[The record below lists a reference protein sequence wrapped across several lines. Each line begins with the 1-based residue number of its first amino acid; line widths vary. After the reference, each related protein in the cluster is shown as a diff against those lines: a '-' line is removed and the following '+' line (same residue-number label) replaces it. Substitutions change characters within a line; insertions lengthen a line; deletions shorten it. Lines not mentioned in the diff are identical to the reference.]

1 MMSSLGVTL
10 RNIVFLNPRYFNGD
24 LAPLR
29 VKSGLFAGHI
39 SKDNCLSFQKIPKD
53 LLFDPCK
60 PEISRDQNRD
70 FSWFSSK
77 KNTHFVYRIPGI
89 NRMDIDILTSHT
101 IGLDLI
107 ICHKIGEKILVSTDD
122 VIMTSSIGA
131 VFAKMLYFS
140 GFYYF

>member
-1 MMSSLGVTL
+1 MYRIPGINRMDIDILTSHTIGLDLIICHKIGEKILVSTDDVIMTSSLGATL
-10 RNIVFLNPRYFNGD
+10 RNIVFLNPRYFNSD

-70 FSWFSSK
+70 FS
-77 KNTHFVYRIPGI
+77 
-89 NRMDIDILTSHT
+89 
-101 IGLDLI
+101 
-107 ICHKIGEKILVSTDD
+107 
-122 VIMTSSIGA
+122 
-131 VFAKMLYFS
+131 
-140 GFYYF
+140 